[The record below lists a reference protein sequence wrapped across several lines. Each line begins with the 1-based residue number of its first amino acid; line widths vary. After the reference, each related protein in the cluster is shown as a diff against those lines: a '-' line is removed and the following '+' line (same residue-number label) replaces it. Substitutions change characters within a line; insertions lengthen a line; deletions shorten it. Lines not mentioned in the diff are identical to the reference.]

1 MAGSAYRREALPPVS
16 PRAARG
22 SVRGMTVVGLVAVGL
37 ATLAL
42 IVLHVVGRSLS
53 AVQRTIS
60 EYALIGPV
68 PRVLFGVFALSLALS
83 GLAVLVA
90 EIDRP
95 VAVVALAVFALGTT
109 AVAFFPT
116 DEIDPE
122 AGDVELSRDGRIH
135 TVGAFAAF
143 LGLVVAGFAVGP
155 IGTGPLTALVPF
167 VPLLGVLA
175 FVVTLAAR
183 RPLGR
188 LTGVAA
194 VHGIGERIL
203 VVGQLGWLAIMLVAH
218 A

>member
-1 MAGSAYRREALPPVS
+1 
-16 PRAARG
+16 
-22 SVRGMTVVGLVAVGL
+22 MTVLGLLALAL

-53 AVQRTIS
+53 PVQRTIS
-60 EYALIGPV
+60 EYALIGPAQ
-68 PRVLFGVFALSLALS
+68 RLLFGAFAVCLALA

-90 EIDRP
+90 EVGRP
-95 VAVVALAVFALGTT
+95 VAVVSLAVFAAGTT

-116 DEIDPE
+116 DEIDPD
-122 AGDVELSRDGRIH
+122 AGDLELSRDGRIH

-155 IGTGPLTALVPF
+155 VGAGPLSALVPF

-175 FVVTLAAR
+175 FVLTLAAR
-183 RPLGR
+183 RPLAR
-188 LTGVAA
+188 PFGVAS

-203 VVGQLGWLAIMLVAH
+203 VAAQVAWLAIVLVAH
-218 A
+218 T